1 MPRIKKYALI
11 VVKIKIHNKRLEN
24 IINDTLEEAK
34 RNSIKIISKKIAYK
48 YIYMLSFMS
57 MSELMK

>member
-1 MPRIKKYALI
+1 MTKIKKYTLI
-11 VVKIKIHNKRLEN
+11 VLKIKIQNKRLEDILNN
-24 IINDTLEEAK
+24 ILEEAK
-34 RNSIKIISKKIAYK
+34 RNVVKILGKKIAYK